1 MVIGGGVAGM
11 EAGRVAAL
19 RGHNV
24 VIYEKSDKLGGH
36 ITEASIM
43 PFKADELKLLN
54 WYKTELEGLKVKI
67 HLKAEITPGFVNEKN
82 PDAVIVA
89 TGSKPILLNVP
100 GANKQIVI
108 TACGLL
114 AGERQAGENAVIIGG
129 GQVGCE
135 IALWLAQQGQ
145 KVTILEKFNDLLIA
159 GPPIPWMNRKMLLD
173 LLKFHKVNVM
183 TNVSLFEVIDEGVVV
198 INKYFYRD
206 TLAAD
211 TVIVAVG
218 LEPEQE
224 VYRLLK
230 GHFDNLYLMGDAR
243 KAWNIMNAI
252 WEAYEVARE
261 I

>member
-1 MVIGGGVAGM
+1 M
-11 EAGRVAAL
+11 L
-19 RGHNV
+19 
-24 VIYEKSDKLGGH
+24 
-36 ITEASIM
+36 
-43 PFKADELKLLN
+43 
-54 WYKTELEGLKVKI
+54 
-67 HLKAEITPGFVNEKN
+67 
-82 PDAVIVA
+82 
-89 TGSKPILLNVP
+89 
-100 GANKQIVI
+100 
-108 TACGLL
+108 
-114 AGERQAGENAVIIGG
+114 
-129 GQVGCE
+129 
-135 IALWLAQQGQ
+135 

-206 TLAAD
+206 TLPAD

-230 GHFDNLYLMGDAR
+230 DHFTNLYLIGDAR

-252 WEAYEVARE
+252 WEHTRWPVKYEIFLVK
-261 I
+261 